1 MKAKVWITVVLLG
14 AIMALP
20 EVSVAGDAVLYAQLR
35 QKLCT
40 ATHNV
45 FECDR
50 VVEAYQLQHGLG
62 RYAAR
67 KGKSL
72 TIQLKSKTVVLQDKE
87 YADDVAADDVILYS
101 YIDYLPS
108 VGLHVIEIAY
118 YEGTAT
124 LVIQHESGEK
134 AYPSGFPVVSP
145 DRQRFV
151 ATSCDLEA
159 EYDPN
164 NIQVWGLQKGKL
176 VREWWSGEL
185 EGWGPKGAQWLDAN
199 RARVEKCCSGCTSEN
214 AVLCGTVDVV
224 RQGGKWQLIE

>member
-1 MKAKVWITVVLLG
+1 MKTKAYIAVVLLG
-14 AIMALP
+14 VIVVLP
-20 EVSVAGDAVLYAQLR
+20 GVSVAGDAVLYAQLR

-151 ATSCDLEA
+151 ATSWGQPSNFNPTD
-159 EYDPN
+159 
-164 NIQVWGLQKGKL
+164 IQIWRIQKGKM

-185 EGWGPKGAQWLDAN
+185 EEWGPKGAQWLDAN
-199 RARVEKCCSGCTSEN
+199 RIRIEKVCLNDS
-214 AVLCGTVDVV
+214 ADDVPCGTVDVV